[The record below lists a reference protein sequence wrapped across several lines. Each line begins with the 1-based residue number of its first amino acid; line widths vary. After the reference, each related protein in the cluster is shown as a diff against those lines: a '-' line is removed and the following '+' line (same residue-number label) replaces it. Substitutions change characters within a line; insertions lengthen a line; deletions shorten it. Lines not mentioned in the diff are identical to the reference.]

1 MKNRNITFTNQT
13 KGTVP
18 MNTQANATKLLATPR
33 AMALAISVILASS
46 GPLCAQRA
54 LHAAAALPPF
64 DRIYQQSLGAMQNE
78 ERAVGLGI
86 DTDMDV
92 LVESRSHLLLATIDG
107 FEDIVLDDTGLN
119 EFDWGFAN
127 VAGIR
132 ALPDDYYRLHIVV
145 DLNRPE
151 EAVGSFIN
159 SRGEAF
165 DSPLQ
170 VMEDPDPDRGPRK
183 GLNIEGPFAVET
195 TVSLNSQVA
204 TVSIRSVHIMPR
216 AP

>member
-1 MKNRNITFTNQT
+1 
-13 KGTVP
+13 
-18 MNTQANATKLLATPR
+18 MNTQTNATKLLATPR
-33 AMALAISVILASS
+33 AMALAITIVLLSIGS
-46 GPLCAQRA
+46 LCAQSPQ
-54 LHAAAALPPF
+54 LAAGLPPL
-64 DRIYQQSLGAMQNE
+64 DRIYQHSLRAMQNE
-78 ERAVGLGI
+78 ARSVGLRI
-86 DTDMDV
+86 DTDIDV
-92 LVESRSHLLLATIDG
+92 LVEATGHMLLATIDG
-107 FEDIVLDDTGLN
+107 FENIVLDDTGPN

-127 VAGIR
+127 VAGIEGI
-132 ALPDDYYRLHIVV
+132 PDDYYRLHIVV

-183 GLNIEGPFAVET
+183 GLNIEGGFAVET

-204 TVSIRSVHIMPR
+204 TVSIRSIHIIPR
-216 AP
+216 TP